1 MKWPSISSSLKWKTC
16 TNAPWLLTERELKGK
31 NKLVKSLLK
40 RLGISTSELKK
51 SLKWM
56 ILESRQR
63 NEEKGCPIT
72 LHIEFY
78 FQLCTSHNLHCNYS
92 KFCSIVAHRA
102 FKPQLLVALVSF
114 NSPLA
119 TVRPPIFSPALNNL
133 ASSYLKL
140 YCEPIDEMTSSFYTF
155 LQVERETRKK

>member
-1 MKWPSISSSLKWKTC
+1 MTFDGALTKRKEQAHKITVKTARNFHFR
-16 TNAPWLLTERELKGK
+16 T
-31 NKLVKSLLK
+31 
-40 RLGISTSELKK
+40 KK

-63 NEEKGCPIT
+63 NEEKGSPIK

-140 YCEPIDEMTSSFYTF
+140 YCEPINEMTSSFYTF